1 MLMINDS
8 TGSSIYA
15 EIDLA
20 AFRHNM
26 DAVVKLVKARSQIM
40 AVVKADAY
48 GHGACVIASEAL
60 KCGADYLAVARFNEA
75 VDLRKRGIDATIL
88 IFGKSLP
95 VYAKEY
101 IEYNLHVSVH
111 SLKSA
116 ELLSFEA
123 VKLGAVIPVHIKV
136 DTGMGRLGIVDDVA
150 KSADLI
156 RRIGDLKGVETKGVY
171 SHFAN
176 ADCADKSHAKLQ
188 LDKFLEIRE
197 KVIPCFSKMPLFH
210 IANSAAVMELPE
222 SHLDIV
228 RPGIMLYGLYP
239 SSEMDREKTILKPV
253 MSLKTQISQ
262 VKKVNAGFPVSY
274 GSTYITERESL
285 IATVPVGYADGYSRL
300 LSGMG
305 EMMVKGK
312 RAPVIGRV
320 CMDLTMLDVSHIP
333 GVCEG
338 DEVVF
343 LGEQNGEFIGA
354 DEIAVKT
361 GTISYEVV
369 SGITF
374 RVPRIYI
381 NP

>member
-8 TGSSIYA
+8 TGSPIYA

-26 DAVVKLVKARSQIM
+26 DAVAKLVKARSQIM

-48 GHGACVIASEAL
+48 GHGAGVIASEAL
-60 KCGADYLAVARFNEA
+60 KCGAECLAVARLNEA
-75 VDLRKRGIDATIL
+75 VDLRKRGIDADIL
-88 IFGKSLP
+88 IFGQSLP
-95 VYAKEY
+95 VYVREY
-101 IEYNLHVSVH
+101 IKYNLHVSVH
-111 SLKSA
+111 SLNAA
-116 ELLSFEA
+116 ELLSSEA
-123 VKLGAVIPVHIKV
+123 VKLGAVISAHIKV
-136 DTGMGRLGIVDDVA
+136 DTGMGRIGIVDDAA

-156 RRIGDLKGVETKGVY
+156 KRIGELKGVEVKGIY
-171 SHFAN
+171 SHFAS
-176 ADCADKSHAKLQ
+176 ADCADKSYAKLQ

-253 MSLKTQISQ
+253 MSLKTQIIQ
-262 VKKVNAGFPVSY
+262 VKKVKAGFPVSY

-285 IATVPVGYADGYSRL
+285 IATVPAGYGDGYSRL
-300 LSGMG
+300 LSGIGDML
-305 EMMVKGK
+305 VKGK
-312 RAPVIGRV
+312 CAPVIGRV
-320 CMDLTMLDVSHIP
+320 CMDLAMLDVSHIS
-333 GVCEG
+333 GACEG
-338 DEVVF
+338 DEVVL
-343 LGEQNGEFIGA
+343 LGEQNGEFISA
-354 DEIAVKT
+354 DEIAEKT

-369 SGITF
+369 SGIAP